1 MSKWPGTFS
10 PERDQW
16 GTRARWQAEEGVFS
30 ALLLSTPSNF
40 IACTVFYVPFF
51 HDYPGV
57 GYEEVTYIHDN
68 VKLIYL
74 RQKKILKTI
83 VPQQVSE
90 EVNHLEKEG
99 FSKRDLLYMIDNLL
113 HMGQHAQHSIDLA
126 VGAIVNFNITGGL

>member
-1 MSKWPGTFS
+1 M
-10 PERDQW
+10 
-16 GTRARWQAEEGVFS
+16 
-30 ALLLSTPSNF
+30 
-40 IACTVFYVPFF
+40 
-51 HDYPGV
+51 
-57 GYEEVTYIHDN
+57 TYIHGN